1 MAKIVEFSAYKTK
14 KKIVENLVNF
24 DTGAKKF
31 FEFFP
36 EVTYVDDIETILKYC
51 VKNNILFQ
59 KFLRLE
65 LNYKIDIS
73 QQTKDIILL

>member
-14 KKIVENLVNF
+14 KKIVENLVNL
-24 DTGAKKF
+24 DIGAKKF

-59 KFLRLE
+59 KFLQLE